1 MKTIRR
7 WKLLSTNGSVEMCT
21 TALNSLD
28 TDGGEGGIVG
38 VVSSSFDVFK
48 ENCNSS

>member
-21 TALNSLD
+21 TALNLLD
-28 TDGGEGGIVG
+28 TDGGEGGDRRGGFLI
-38 VVSSSFDVFK
+38 FRRL
-48 ENCNSS
+48 